1 MGTTEIPRRHLK
13 FKLNNL
19 VDGSIM
25 GKGNKIVSSKLVRE
39 ASTLVS
45 GNILAQAIALA
56 AYFVLTRIYTPD
68 DYGLFNIFY
77 SYIEVLIIFS
87 TCKYELAVV
96 VADDDREAAAVSRF
110 ALKLNVIVSAVLLT
124 VALVL
129 WLSGALPGNFA
140 QLGWMVLLIPP
151 MVFFCGT
158 SRIYS
163 FIYNRF
169 HNYKQIVISDNA
181 TAGSGALF
189 KALLGWVGMIPSG
202 LPVGAVLGQAVGNIN
217 YRLGLRRLGLPA
229 TNIDERSVAARKHRN
244 FPLFVATKDFV
255 NAFSANLPFLWL
267 AIYFDRA
274 EVGLFGLALTFSRQ
288 PMLLLCT
295 AFERVLYA
303 RSAEAVRDGKPI
315 LPITARFT
323 AIVNA
328 VALPLCV
335 LAWFVAEPL
344 FAFGF
349 GSRWQGCGVY
359 VQALLPWVWLTLTAN
374 SLMFVANIFSTQ
386 RTEFLFYIAQLVLR
400 VSAIM
405 VGIIH
410 GNFILAIR
418 LFSAASAVIC
428 LSLTVWYLWQV
439 VRYDKGLRA

>member
-1 MGTTEIPRRHLK
+1 MAL
-13 FKLNNL
+13 
-19 VDGSIM
+19 
-25 GKGNKIVSSKLVRE
+25 GNKVSSSKFIRE
-39 ASTLVS
+39 AGTLVS
-45 GNILAQAIALA
+45 GNVLAQAIALV
-56 AYFVLTRIYTPD
+56 AYFILTRIYTPD

-96 VADDDREAAAVSRF
+96 VAEDDREAAAVSRF
-110 ALKLNVIVSAVLLT
+110 AMKLNAIVSVVLLT

-169 HNYKQIVISDNA
+169 HRYKQIAISDNV

-189 KALLGWVGMIPSG
+189 KAFLGWAGMIPGG
-202 LPVGAVLGQAVGNIN
+202 LPIGAVIGQAAGNIN
-217 YRLGLRRLGLPA
+217 YRLGLRRLGLPSTDA
-229 TNIDERSVAARKHRN
+229 AEQSEAARKHRN
-244 FPLFVATKDFV
+244 FPFFVATKDFV

-288 PMLLLCT
+288 PVLLLCT

-303 RSAEAVRDGKPI
+303 RGAETIREGKPL
-315 LPITARFT
+315 LPLTARFT

-344 FAFGF
+344 FTFGF
-349 GSRWQGCGVY
+349 GSRWQGCGVF

-386 RTEFLFYIAQLVLR
+386 RTEFLFYIAQLALR
-400 VSAIM
+400 AGAII
-405 VGIIH
+405 VGIVQ
-410 GNFILAIR
+410 GNFLIAIR
-418 LFSAASAVIC
+418 LFSAASAAVC
-428 LSLTVWYLWQV
+428 LSLAIWYLWQV
-439 VRYDKGLRA
+439 ARYDRNLKA